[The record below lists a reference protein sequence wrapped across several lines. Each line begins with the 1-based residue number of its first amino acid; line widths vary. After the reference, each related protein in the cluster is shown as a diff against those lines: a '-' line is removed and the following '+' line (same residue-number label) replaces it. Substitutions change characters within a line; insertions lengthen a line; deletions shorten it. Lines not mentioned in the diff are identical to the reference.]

1 MSAKTTPQYLIDNA
15 ENYPDEP
22 AISAKD
28 KYGNWDVTSWSQFL
42 EEVMDISKALIANG
56 FEKGDK
62 LSIYSYNRKE
72 WYAAVSYTHLTL
84 PTICS
89 V

>member
-15 ENYPDEP
+15 KNYPDEA
-22 AISAKD
+22 AISSKD
-28 KYGNWDVTSWSQFL
+28 EDGNWEVSTWSQFHDDVVEL
-42 EEVMDISKALIANG
+42 SKALIAHG

-72 WYAAVSYTHLTL
+72 WYTAYMSLIH
-84 PTICS
+84 I
-89 V
+89 